1 MIRRPPRST
10 LTDTLFPYTTLFR
23 SHILTN
29 VKAHTALEIRFPS
42 GGKFA
47 NSTSGDDLRNKVI
60 EKTVWKNV
68 YSDGTIGATEHESL
82 IATWDYSKTKKTR
95 VAILQFVYRN
105 GEFFSVKHVACT
117 PYTRDPL
124 A

>member
-1 MIRRPPRST
+1 MRISDWSSDVCSSD
-10 LTDTLFPYTTLFR
+10 L
-23 SHILTN
+23 
-29 VKAHTALEIRFPS
+29 FPS

-117 PYTRDPL
+117 PYTREIGR
-124 A
+124 AHV

>member
-1 MIRRPPRST
+1 MDGKPVRYVGTIKETGNLLVAVTYPNIRG
-10 LTDTLFPYTTLFR
+10 
-23 SHILTN
+23 HILTN

-82 IATWDYSKTKKTR
+82 IATWNNRKDRKR
-95 VAILQFVYRN
+95 VGEGKGGAIRVES
-105 GEFFSVKHVACT
+105 GGV
-117 PYTRDPL
+117 
-124 A
+124 